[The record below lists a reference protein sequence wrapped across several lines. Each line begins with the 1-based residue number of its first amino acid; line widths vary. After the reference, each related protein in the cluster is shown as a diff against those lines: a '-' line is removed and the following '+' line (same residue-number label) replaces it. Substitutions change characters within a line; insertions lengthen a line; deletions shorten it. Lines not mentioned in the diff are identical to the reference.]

1 MGPSA
6 LSAGIFESGMYYYVL
21 CRIRK
26 SPLSRIWTHLV
37 RLAGTRRIC
46 IHLLWKEGFGSRA
59 YTAMYYVT
67 AKICCFRASGPIS
80 CAWPEPAGYAS
91 TCFGRRDLEAGH
103 IRPCTMLQPKSAA
116 FAHLDPSR
124 APGRNPQD
132 MHPPALEGGIWKPGI
147 YGHVLCY
154 SQNLLLSR
162 IWLHLPRLE
171 RVGAI
176 CFTGSKFNSVF
187 TKSKPSTIIK

>member
-46 IHLLWKEGFGSRA
+46 IHLLWQEGFGSRA

-67 AKICCFRASGPIS
+67 AKIP
-80 CAWPEPAGYAS
+80 
-91 TCFGRRDLEAGH
+91 
-103 IRPCTMLQPKSAA
+103 A

-124 APGRNPQD
+124 APGRKPQD

-162 IWLHLPRLE
+162 IWTHLVRLAGTRRICIHLLWQE
-171 RVGAI
+171 GFGSRAYTAMYYVTAKICCFRVSGYISRVWRESELSASRDQNLI
-176 CFTGSKFNSVF
+176 QYLLNQNHR
-187 TKSKPSTIIK
+187 I